1 MRISTDTKI
10 NSWAKVFVKLG
21 WELDRATR
29 HVRLI
34 SPDGRTKLTIPGSP
48 SDSRAAQNWRSQV
61 RRITGI
67 DPALA

>member
-1 MRISTDTKI
+1 MRISTDNKI
-10 NSWAKVFVKLG
+10 NGWAKVFVKLG
-21 WELDRATR
+21 WSLERAAR

-34 SPDGRTKLTIPGSP
+34 SPDGRTKLTVPGSP

-67 DPALA
+67 DPAVA